1 MKYCLAIT
9 TYNNFKS
16 LDLLLNDLIHHKKK
30 YDFIFIID
38 DCSPNANDELN
49 QIINKYNNHFS
60 KISFHTFDKNFGGA
74 TRSRNY
80 CINYLKE
87 NEELIDFVT
96 FLDQDDK
103 VDNKFLEIIDPI
115 LTSNNKIDAINGK
128 YIRNNLVKKNYI
140 NENNLLK
147 KINFHD
153 FKYHNFI
160 SMSGFT
166 LKLKNNFLSRFSEEK
181 KINAIEDY
189 DFYLKFIKEGFNFY
203 YLNQNLIEYSYY
215 YSPRHLSSNKL
226 KMLMKFSLVNGRNF
240 GFLFLPFRILVW
252 ATINIL
258 KRIL

>member
-16 LDLLLNDLIHHKKK
+16 LDLLLNDLRYHNKK
-30 YDFIFIID
+30 YDFIFIVD
-38 DCSPNANDELN
+38 DSSDNAKYELN
-49 QIINKYNNHFS
+49 QIVDKHSNYFS
-60 KISFHTFDKNFGGA
+60 KILFHTFDKNFGGA
-74 TRSRNY
+74 TRSRNF

-87 NEELIDFVT
+87 NKKQIDFIT

-103 VDNKFLEIIDPI
+103 LDSNFLAIIDSI
-115 LTSNNKIDAINGK
+115 LKNNNKIDAINGNYK
-128 YIRNNLVKKNYI
+128 RENLLKKNYI
-140 NENNLLK
+140 NKNNLIK
-147 KINFHD
+147 KINLSD

-166 LKLKNNFLSRFSEEK
+166 LKLKNNFLTRFSEDK
-181 KINAIEDY
+181 RMNAIEDY
-189 DFYLKFIKEGFNFY
+189 DFYLKFIKEGYNFY
-203 YLNQNLIEYSYY
+203 HLNQNLIEYSHY
-215 YSPRHLSSNKL
+215 YSPQHLSSNKL
-226 KMLMKFSLVNGRNF
+226 KMLIKFSLVNGKNF